1 MCLHLADSLCF
12 PSMKTSSSELQESTW
27 ISAAAELFGTFT
39 YLVLT
44 SIYPWREELALDPAS
59 RFSSQEGSHRHG
71 HQGCVA
77 APVIALHSV
86 WCCFSSSVL
95 GCSFLCSALIFN
107 SAASQY
113 NRKKKVVEKCLL
125 ICLLWKLFIST
136 NICDEEGA
144 LNASAD
150 NYY

>member
-1 MCLHLADSLCF
+1 MRLHLADSLCF

-27 ISAAAELFGTFT
+27 ISAAAELFATFT
-39 YLVLT
+39 YLVLA

-59 RFSSQEGSHRHG
+59 RFSSQEGSHTK
-71 HQGCVA
+71 A
-77 APVIALHSV
+77 ALQPPSLHCIQSDA
-86 WCCFSSSVL
+86 VL
-95 GCSFLCSALIFN
+95 TAVSLD
-107 SAASQY
+107 AAFFAQHWY
-113 NRKKKVVEKCLL
+113 LTVQHPNITEKKVAEKCLL
-125 ICLLWKLFIST
+125 ICLFWKLFIST